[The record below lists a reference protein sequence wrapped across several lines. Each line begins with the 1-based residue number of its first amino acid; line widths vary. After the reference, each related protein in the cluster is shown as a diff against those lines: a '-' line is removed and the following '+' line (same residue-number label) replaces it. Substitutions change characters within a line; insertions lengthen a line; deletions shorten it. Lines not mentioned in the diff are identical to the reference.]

1 MPGEEDIGWDEIEDI
16 ESNDESKG
24 DGVGSASR
32 IDLRKRL
39 SVADQDE
46 DLSWDIE
53 DDDDVAVK

>member
-1 MPGEEDIGWDEIEDI
+1 MPEEEDISWDEIEDV

-24 DGVGSASR
+24 DVAGGSESR

-39 SVADQDE
+39 SSATADQDE

-53 DDDDVAVK
+53 D